1 MKREK
6 IMDKKKQIL
15 IGSDNFKEMIS
26 NSYAF
31 IDKSLFIKEIIDSQ
45 EKAILITKPRRWG
58 KTLNLDMLKTFLSI
72 ETDDKG
78 QIITNS
84 TNKVL
89 FTGGDIDNGSKQLA
103 QLNIAKLDNSSYV
116 DQYFGKYPVI
126 FITFKDITGN
136 SFAEV
141 KSKLAEAVSHL
152 FLEYNYIY
160 ENITKDDRLI
170 SKTYAKKFERIV
182 NKDDSQDDL
191 YSSLNFLSELL
202 FKFHGKRA
210 YILVDEYDK
219 PFNYL
224 LKNNE
229 AAENK
234 ILMQNITKLITG
246 ILSKAG
252 KTNEFLEKIV
262 LTGIFD
268 NLQKEGESGFNNI
281 NVYGIL
287 SEEFSS
293 SFGFSQQEI
302 DYLVDKLD
310 LSNAPVDIRQAIK
323 NWYNGYI
330 VPVNESLNM
339 QVYTPWAVVRYLHAA
354 VNGKFKAEN
363 YWTKT
368 STDTLLRELLKS
380 LMDENIEDKL
390 FHLSKGEEIS
400 LKFDK
405 EASLL
410 KYHSFKP
417 IKNEAAI
424 SYLLVHS
431 GYLTAR
437 PVDEKYIF
445 KVPNLEV
452 QNEFTKVIEEELEIL
467 SNKPN
472 DELIKVFDSFDS
484 NKITYEK
491 SLLKLLNQL
500 QGNKVQQAID
510 LIIAKDTKG
519 LESLITQDTS
529 FECEDKYFNFNLLH
543 IGAISGNKDIFSK
556 LLKVCDP
563 KLYIAADK
571 LNKLKLADFAF
582 LSGEKAI
589 THLLEDRLI
598 NTKTSIEV
606 PNTIES
612 LTCTPIGIMYVSYN
626 LIGASILTG
635 GIKVISKLFTPR
647 EITFREQVMI
657 AATTDIGLNI
667 AKETIKYIGNDKFHL
682 CDRYEIYN
690 KIDSAISTSSFL
702 SLRQFEKYIL
712 EHPKS
717 YVSLSDECINSYN
730 NIAKIEIPM
739 SIYDKESV
747 IMFGLCV
754 LNEGEL

>member
-1 MKREK
+1 M
-6 IMDKKKQIL
+6 
-15 IGSDNFKEMIS
+15 
-26 NSYAF
+26 
-31 IDKSLFIKEIIDSQ
+31 
-45 EKAILITKPRRWG
+45 
-58 KTLNLDMLKTFLSI
+58 
-72 ETDDKG
+72 
-78 QIITNS
+78 
-84 TNKVL
+84 
-89 FTGGDIDNGSKQLA
+89 
-103 QLNIAKLDNSSYV
+103 
-116 DQYFGKYPVI
+116 
-126 FITFKDITGN
+126 
-136 SFAEV
+136 
-141 KSKLAEAVSHL
+141 KSKLAEAISHL

-160 ENITKDDRLI
+160 ENISKDERLI
-170 SKTYAKKFERIV
+170 SKIYAKKFERIV

-224 LKNNE
+224 LKNNDT
-229 AAENK
+229 AENK

-302 DYLVDKLD
+302 DYLVEKLD
-310 LSNAPVDIRQAIK
+310 LNNAPIDIRQAIK

-330 VPVNESLNM
+330 VPVNESLSI

-390 FHLSKGEEIS
+390 SHLSKGEEIS

-405 EASLL
+405 DASLL
-410 KYHSFKP
+410 KYHALNP

-437 PVDEKYIF
+437 IVDEKFVF

-452 QNEFTKVIEEELEIL
+452 QNEFTKVIEEELEAL
-467 SNKPN
+467 NNKPN
-472 DELIKVFDSFDS
+472 DQLMNTFDS
-484 NKITYEK
+484 NKIAYEK

-500 QGNKVQQAID
+500 QGNRVQQAIS
-510 LIIAKDTKG
+510 LIIAQDIDR
-519 LESLITQDTS
+519 LENLIRQDNS
-529 FECEDKYFNFNLLH
+529 FECEDKHFNFNLLH
-543 IGAISGNKDIFSK
+543 LGAISGNKEIFSK
-556 LLKVCDP
+556 LLKICNP
-563 KLYIAADK
+563 KLYLKSDK
-571 LNKLKLADFAF
+571 LNELKLADFAF
-582 LSGEKAI
+582 LSGKKAI
-589 THLLEDRLI
+589 IELLEERLI
-598 NTKTSIEV
+598 ETK
-606 PNTIES
+606 NTIEIPNVMES
-612 LTCTPIGIMYVSYN
+612 LICTPIGVMYVGYN
-626 LIGASILTG
+626 LIGASVLTAS
-635 GIKVISKLFTPR
+635 IKVFSKLFAPR
-647 EITFREQVMI
+647 EITIREQLAI
-657 AATTDIGLNI
+657 ASATDIGLNI
-667 AKETIKYIGNDKFHL
+667 AKESIKYFGGSKFHL
-682 CDRYEIYN
+682 CNRYEVYN
-690 KIDSAISTSSFL
+690 KVNSAVPPSFFSSL
-702 SLRQFEKYIL
+702 KQFEKYIL
-712 EHPKS
+712 ENPKS
-717 YVSLSDECINSYN
+717 YVSLSNECVDSYHN
-730 NIAKIEIPM
+730 VAKIEIPV
-739 SIYDKESV
+739 SV
-747 IMFGLCV
+747 YNEEAVIVFGLCES
-754 LNEGEL
+754 NESGEL

>member
-1 MKREK
+1 MS
-6 IMDKKKQIL
+6 IMNKKQQIL
-15 IGSDNFKEMIS
+15 IGSDSFKEMIRD
-26 NSYAF
+26 SYTF
-31 IDKSLFIKEIIDSQ
+31 IDKSLFIQEIIDSQ

-72 ETDDKG
+72 EVDDTGK
-78 QIITNS
+78 IITNS
-84 TNKVL
+84 TNKIL
-89 FTGGDIDNGSKQLA
+89 FTGGYINDRGKPLD
-103 QLNIAKLDNSSYV
+103 QLNIAKLNNGSYI

-126 FITFKDITGN
+126 FMTFKDVTGN
-136 SFAEV
+136 SFTEV
-141 KSKLAEAVSHL
+141 KSKLAETISHL
-152 FLEYNYIY
+152 FLEYNYLY
-160 ENITKDDRLI
+160 NNISKDDSLI
-170 SKTYAKKFERIV
+170 SRTYTKKFERIV

-191 YSSLNFLSELL
+191 HSSIKFLSELL
-202 FKFHGKRA
+202 FKYHGKSV

-219 PFNYL
+219 SYNYL

-234 ILMQNITKLITG
+234 ILMQNVTNLITG
-246 ILSKAG
+246 ILATAG
-252 KTNEFLEKIV
+252 KTNKFLEKIV

-268 NLQKEGESGFNNI
+268 NLKKEAESGFNNI

-287 SEEFSS
+287 NEEYSS
-293 SFGFSQQEI
+293 SFGFSTQEI
-302 DYLVDKLD
+302 DYLVDKLN
-310 LSNAPVDIRQAIK
+310 LNEAPINIRQAIK
-323 NWYNGYI
+323 DWYNGYI
-330 VPVNESLNM
+330 IPVNESTNI

-363 YWTKT
+363 YWAKT
-368 STDTLLRELLKS
+368 ATDTLLRELLKS
-380 LMDENIEDKL
+380 LMDKNIEDRL
-390 FHLSKGEEIS
+390 FHLSKGKEIS

-405 EASLL
+405 DASLL
-410 KYHSFKP
+410 KYNSLKS

-437 PVDEKYIF
+437 EVDKKYVF

-467 SNKPN
+467 NNKPN
-472 DELIKVFDSFDS
+472 DELVKVFDSFDS

-500 QGNKVQQAID
+500 QENKVQQAIN

-519 LESLITQDTS
+519 LESLIEQDTS

-563 KLYIAADK
+563 RLYISSDK

-589 THLLEDRLI
+589 AHLLEDRLI
-598 NTKTSIEV
+598 NTKASIEV
-606 PNTIES
+606 PSTIES

-626 LIGASILTG
+626 LIGTSILTG
-635 GIKVISKLFTPR
+635 GIKVISKIFTPR
-647 EITFREQVMI
+647 EITLKEQVII

-682 CDRYEIYN
+682 CERYEIYN
-690 KIDSAISTSSFL
+690 KVNSAVPPSSFS

-717 YVSLSDECINSYN
+717 YVSLMDNCLESYH
-730 NIAKIEIPM
+730 NIAKIEMPF
-739 SIYDKESV
+739 STYNEEAV
-747 IMFGLCV
+747 IMFGLCAPDEHV
-754 LNEGEL
+754 EL